1 METKRRAND
10 AQAFPGML
18 ADHSPRLLLN
28 GLSSVLED
36 IEKRSRV
43 LLEKGAAA
51 RFLDKR
57 EDSAE
62 VVRLIERLREAIA
75 HYQVSEDCFVVPS
88 LAYTGVDIATASD
101 LRSCCESYC
110 KDFPVCLCLSC

>member
-1 METKRRAND
+1 METKRRTND
-10 AQAFPGML
+10 VQDFTGKF
-18 ADHSPRLLLN
+18 ADHPPRLLLI
-28 GLSSVLED
+28 GLSSALED

-62 VVRLIERLREAIA
+62 VARLIERLREAIA

-88 LAYTGVDIATASD
+88 LAYTGVDITTASD
-101 LRSCCESYC
+101 LRSCCESHC